1 MSLGINTKA
10 SKVPLVS
17 SRAARQELIDRPIF
31 ITGLGRS
38 GTTLIHTML
47 SRHPHVSWLSLL
59 CGKFP
64 GRPYLN
70 RWLMSG
76 IDVPILNIYLKH
88 RFLPLE
94 NYAFWDYY
102 FAGFS
107 HPNRDLVASDV
118 NVRTRTSLRNV
129 ASALL
134 TAKRNRLLIKITGLP
149 RISFLHAIFPDA
161 RFVHVLRDGRAVANS
176 RLKAPFW
183 KGWQG
188 LNIWGGQMPEH
199 FRQEW
204 ERHRRSFV
212 ALAAIEW
219 KTHMDQFEAVKQD
232 FPNIDICQVRYECL
246 CANPIGELK
255 RIADHCELTWDPWF
269 ETAARAFHVKN
280 ENEKWKSDLTE
291 QQCTILGEVLR
302 LYLAKYG
309 YETGQGSATAER
321 SMLPFGEV
329 SPAKR

>member
-1 MSLGINTKA
+1 MSLGIHTKA
-10 SKVPLVS
+10 SKEPLVS
-17 SRAARQELIDRPIF
+17 SRAAYQQPIDRPIF

-47 SRHPHVSWLSLL
+47 STHPQVTWLSLL

-70 RWLMSG
+70 RWLMSL

-94 NYAFWDYY
+94 NYAFWDFY

-107 HPNRDLVASDV
+107 HPSRDLVASDV
-118 NVRTRTSLRNV
+118 SVRASRSLRKV
-129 ASALL
+129 ASELL
-134 TAKRNRLLIKITGLP
+134 TLKRNRLLIKITGLP

-161 RFVHVLRDGRAVANS
+161 KFVHVTRDGRAVANS
-176 RLKAPFW
+176 RLSAPFW

-199 FRQEW
+199 YRQEW
-204 ERHRRSFV
+204 EQHRRSFV
-212 ALAAIEW
+212 ALAGIEW
-219 KTHMDQFEAVKQD
+219 KTHMDQLEAVKREFQ
-232 FPNIDICQVRYECL
+232 NIDICQVRYECF

-255 RIADHCELTWDPWF
+255 RIADHCELAWDPKF
-269 ETAARAFHVKN
+269 ETATRAFYVKN
-280 ENEKWKSDLTE
+280 ENGKWKTDLTDE
-291 QQCTILGEVLR
+291 QRAILEEVLGP
-302 LYLAKYG
+302 YLVKYG
-309 YETGQGSATAER
+309 YEKGQELAPAEPRYASA
-321 SMLPFGEV
+321 
-329 SPAKR
+329 